1 MRNELIALMETGEYK
16 HTVYTAPLVASR
28 TRGLWC
34 GMQVIDIDPQETIH
48 GNRVKIHFDWLQVG
62 NRRNAVAEDIVI
74 YAHGKSTK
82 VTAENF
88 WEEMRKHI

>member
-16 HTVYTAPLVASR
+16 YTVFTAPLIATE
-28 TRGLWC
+28 TRGLWR

-48 GNRVKIHFDWLQVG
+48 GNRVKIHFEWLQVG
-62 NRRNAVAEDIVI
+62 NRGAVAEDITI
-74 YAHGKSTK
+74 YAHGKTVT
-82 VTAENF
+82 VTAETF